1 MASRGGRV
9 IFPYGADARSIE
21 KLIRWFTNH
30 ENMDMK
36 WWPRW
41 VIKKERER
49 EDIQSCSVECEIRED
64 FGQMKGNMI
73 KIHCIHV

>member
-1 MASRGGRV
+1 MMASRGGRV

-49 EDIQSCSVECEIRED
+49 ERTYKVAQLSVRSE
-64 FGQMKGNMI
+64 
-73 KIHCIHV
+73 KILDK